1 MTRKENSPTA
11 APGALPEE
19 NPRPVA
25 SSSVLPYIPHPV
37 DEAVARV
44 ILEEGTVTELSAG
57 DWVVPPNR
65 PIQTLVLVLSGLVAR
80 QAGSLAGPIGLSP
93 AGRFACGHLNIF
105 THHPAIG
112 SYSALTPCRVASV
125 PQDAFRSKLAR
136 DPALL
141 RLFAAQC
148 ELFTLSDRLGLGTVT
163 LLQVR
168 ARVCAFLIAWAR
180 SFGRLARTSPSDPG
194 WFVVPAPPAGCVC
207 RIVHSTPE
215 YVADV
220 TEEWRKRGLAASNG
234 AEWAVHTPVLRE
246 TFEWLTRARGPA
258 ELPLPGLFEETAAS
272 ILEAEAPAW
281 IPRSV

>member
-1 MTRKENSPTA
+1 MDKKRRRGRDFRRRLLQAREVRNGRRQHDDGEERRLVA
-11 APGALPEE
+11 AGE
-19 NPRPVA
+19 RPVRF
-25 SSSVLPYIPHPV
+25 H
-37 DEAVARV
+37 
-44 ILEEGTVTELSAG
+44 GAG
-57 DWVVPPNR
+57 SLQV
-65 PIQTLVLVLSGLVAR
+65 
-80 QAGSLAGPIGLSP
+80 AGSLARPIGLSP

-168 ARVCAFLIAWAR
+168 ERVCAFLIAWAR